1 MTRRNAERFGV
12 LGNVVLIRGEAPE
25 VLLGINERFDRVFVG
40 GGSERIEDI
49 IRVLWGMLNGGG
61 RVVVDAILVETVVRA
76 VRAMEEVGFRDVE
89 VTEVIIAKGLR
100 TRVGTAM
107 ISRNPVF
114 VISGEKH
121 EALRGWPWPG
131 DEELVTVRAVKV
143 LGRSRVIFIPYSTGT
158 NRSLA
163 EGIVRRYAPGDAR
176 LVLLGFPM
184 SRDVPDSELR
194 RLGET
199 ICREANGE
207 DSAFVTLG
215 DPTLYSTFF
224 RVRDWIPCE
233 VEVEVIPVCPP

>member
-1 MTRRNAERFGV
+1 MRLYVVG
-12 LGNVVLIRGEAPE
+12 LG
-25 VLLGINERFDRVFVG
+25 
-40 GGSERIEDI
+40 
-49 IRVLWGMLNGGG
+49 
-61 RVVVDAILVETVVRA
+61 
-76 VRAMEEVGFRDVE
+76 
-89 VTEVIIAKGLR
+89 
-100 TRVGTAM
+100 
-107 ISRNPVF
+107 
-114 VISGEKH
+114 
-121 EALRGWPWPG
+121 PG

-233 VEVEVIPVCPP
+233 VEVEVIPGVSSITACASRIGAPLAVGDDSIAIIQPLGWTCWGGLGICSRP

>member
-1 MTRRNAERFGV
+1 MRWDYSVPGIPDEYFERGEGIPMTKEEVRALALSKLRVRRGDRVLDIGCGTGSVTVEAAILVGSEGVVYGVDRDERAIELTRRNAERFGV

-114 VISGEKH
+114 VISGEK
-121 EALRGWPWPG
+121 P
-131 DEELVTVRAVKV
+131 
-143 LGRSRVIFIPYSTGT
+143 
-158 NRSLA
+158 
-163 EGIVRRYAPGDAR
+163 
-176 LVLLGFPM
+176 
-184 SRDVPDSELR
+184 
-194 RLGET
+194 
-199 ICREANGE
+199 
-207 DSAFVTLG
+207 
-215 DPTLYSTFF
+215 
-224 RVRDWIPCE
+224 
-233 VEVEVIPVCPP
+233 

>member
-1 MTRRNAERFGV
+1 MRLYVVG
-12 LGNVVLIRGEAPE
+12 LG
-25 VLLGINERFDRVFVG
+25 
-40 GGSERIEDI
+40 
-49 IRVLWGMLNGGG
+49 
-61 RVVVDAILVETVVRA
+61 
-76 VRAMEEVGFRDVE
+76 
-89 VTEVIIAKGLR
+89 
-100 TRVGTAM
+100 
-107 ISRNPVF
+107 
-114 VISGEKH
+114 
-121 EALRGWPWPG
+121 PG

-233 VEVEVIPVCPP
+233 VEVEVIPGVSSITACASRIGAPLAVGDDSIAIIPASRLDVLGRARDLFEAIVVLKASENLGEVVRLLREAGFTLFYARRCFMGEEEILRLGDDVVDRRDYFSMVIALRRGKRKPG